1 MKKSVF
7 IILLIFFC
15 GYSANLDAQQNIHW
29 FTDSVKTSSQI
40 TQDINVPLS
49 ITADTTRLLMSA
61 LPQYKFDI
69 ESAQRPSVARLLN
82 KLPNSC
88 APNRVKTPERVKDNI
103 YSLPLNIALGLR
115 LYLKQPLQSNNI
127 LSSTANDELQS
138 ISLAS
143 LFTGKSTYILG
154 IEKGRSYG
162 EFLDN
167 QIMALEKH
175 NLVIRRGGEA
185 TDSLVKMLLKDRIDY
200 MIEYPVAINETLN
213 NITSAVQLSSLRITS
228 SPDYIL
234 GYIACH
240 KGTLGQ
246 KIIEDINIELQKLY
260 RSYPFYQAHAR
271 YLDNTDL
278 INFNKTYQT
287 IFNVT
292 IPVKRVTQY

>member
-1 MKKSVF
+1 MKKSIF
-7 IILLIFFC
+7 IIFLMFFC
-15 GYSANLDAQQNIHW
+15 GYTTHLNAQQNIHW
-29 FTDSVKTSSQI
+29 FTDSVRTSSQI
-40 TQDINVPLS
+40 TQDVNVPLS
-49 ITADTTRLLMSA
+49 ITADTTRLLMNA

-88 APNRVKTPERVKDNI
+88 APNRVKTPERLKENI

-115 LYLKQPLQSNNI
+115 LYLKQPSQSDEV
-127 LSSTANDELQS
+127 SSATYKDVQQS

-162 EFLDN
+162 EFLDS
-167 QIMALEKH
+167 QIKALEKP

-213 NITSAVQLSSLRITS
+213 NIKSGVRLNSLRITS

-246 KIIEDINIELQKLY
+246 TIIEDINIELQKLY
-260 RSYPFYQAHAR
+260 SSYSFYQAHAR
-271 YLDNTDL
+271 YLDKADL
-278 INFNKTYQT
+278 ANFNRTYQA
-287 IFNVT
+287 IFKVA
-292 IPVKRVTQY
+292 IPVKKGH

>member
-15 GYSANLDAQQNIHW
+15 GYTTNLDAHQNIHW
-29 FTDSVKTSSQI
+29 FTDSVRTSSQI
-40 TQDINVPLS
+40 TQDISVPLS
-49 ITADTTRLLMSA
+49 ITADTTRLLMNA

-69 ESAQRPSVARLLN
+69 ESAQRPSVTRLLN

-88 APNRVKTPERVKDNI
+88 APNRVKTPERLKDNI

-115 LYLKQPLQSNNI
+115 LYLKQSSQLNNV
-127 LSSTANDELQS
+127 SSGTYNVEQQS

-154 IEKGRSYG
+154 VEKGRSYG
-162 EFLDN
+162 EFLDS

-175 NLVIRRGGEA
+175 NLVIRSGGEA
-185 TDSLVKMLLKDRIDY
+185 TDSLVKMLLIDRIDY

-213 NITSAVQLSSLRITS
+213 SLTSRVRLDSLRITS

-240 KGTLGQ
+240 KGALGQ
-246 KIIEDINIELQKLY
+246 EIIENINIELQKLY
-260 RSYPFYQAHAR
+260 RSYSFYQAHAR
-271 YLDNTDL
+271 YLDKADL
-278 INFNKTYQT
+278 IGFNRAYQA
-287 IFNVT
+287 IFKVA
-292 IPVKRVTQY
+292 IPVKKAH

>member
-15 GYSANLDAQQNIHW
+15 GYTTNLNAHQNIHW
-29 FTDSVKTSSQI
+29 FTDSVRTSSQI
-40 TQDINVPLS
+40 TQDISVPLS
-49 ITADTTRLLMSA
+49 ITADTTRLLMNA

-88 APNRVKTPERVKDNI
+88 APNRVKTPERLKDNI

-115 LYLKQPLQSNNI
+115 LYLKQATQSNNV
-127 LSSTANDELQS
+127 SSDTYNAEQQS

-162 EFLDN
+162 EFLDS
-167 QIMALEKH
+167 QIMALEQH
-175 NLVIRRGGEA
+175 NLVIRSGGEA
-185 TDSLVKMLLKDRIDY
+185 TGSLVKMLLKDRIDY

-213 NITSAVQLSSLRITS
+213 NITSEGRLNSLRITS

-260 RSYPFYQAHAR
+260 RSYSFYQAHAR
-271 YLDNTDL
+271 HLDKADL
-278 INFNKTYQT
+278 INFNRAYQA
-287 IFNVT
+287 IFKVAL
-292 IPVKRVTQY
+292 PVKKDL